1 MNFCLSMKDIYK
13 QYLKLNRNIFIA
25 FAVDFIVSA
34 IVAQMLIEQEHYL
47 NSTLTLLA
55 DHGTFLSILGFLLYL
70 DNRNKY
76 RLNSGKT
83 NWSLLK
89 TDLVKIIASLGIAE
103 IIYTIVRW
111 GFQFYFL
118 TSDYEPYLA
127 SIMGQIIAVAIY
139 LVIINFLVKITRWYK
154 DER

>member
-1 MNFCLSMKDIYK
+1 MKDIYK

-47 NSTLTLLA
+47 NTTLTLLA

-103 IIYTIVRW
+103 IVYTIVRW
-111 GFQFYFL
+111 GFHFYFL

-139 LVIINFLVKITRWYK
+139 LVIINYLVKITRWYK

>member
-1 MNFCLSMKDIYK
+1 MKDIYK

-47 NSTLTLLA
+47 NTTLTLLA

-76 RLNSGKT
+76 RLNSRKT

-103 IIYTIVRW
+103 IVYTIVRW

>member
-1 MNFCLSMKDIYK
+1 MKDVYK

-47 NSTLTLLA
+47 NATVTLLA

-70 DNRNKY
+70 DNQNKY

-83 NWSLLK
+83 NWPLLK

-118 TSDYEPYLA
+118 TVDYEPYLA
-127 SIMGQIIAVAIY
+127 SIIGQIIAVAIY
-139 LVIINFLVKITRWYK
+139 LVVINFLVKITRWYK
-154 DER
+154 DDT

>member
-1 MNFCLSMKDIYK
+1 MKDIYK

-34 IVAQMLIEQEHYL
+34 IVAQMLIEQEHYI
-47 NSTLTLLA
+47 NATVTLLA

-76 RLNSGKT
+76 RLNSGT
-83 NWSLLK
+83 DWSLLK
-89 TDLVKIIASLGIAE
+89 RDLVKIIASLGIAE

-118 TSDYEPYLA
+118 TADYEPYLA
-127 SIMGQIIAVAIY
+127 SIIGQIIAVVIY

>member
-1 MNFCLSMKDIYK
+1 MKDVYK

-47 NSTLTLLA
+47 NATVTLLA

-83 NWSLLK
+83 NWPLLK
-89 TDLVKIIASLGIAE
+89 IDLVKIIASLGIAE

-111 GFQFYFL
+111 GFHFYFL
-118 TSDYEPYLA
+118 TVDYEPYLA
-127 SIMGQIIAVAIY
+127 SIIGQAIAVAIY
-139 LVIINFLVKITRWYK
+139 LVIINFLVKITKWYK
-154 DER
+154 DDR

>member
-1 MNFCLSMKDIYK
+1 MKDIYK

-47 NSTLTLLA
+47 NATITLLA

-76 RLNSGKT
+76 RLNSGT
-83 NWSLLK
+83 DWSLLK
-89 TDLVKIIASLGIAE
+89 RDLVKIIASLGIAE

-118 TSDYEPYLA
+118 TADYEPYLA
-127 SIMGQIIAVAIY
+127 SIIGQIIAVVIY

>member
-1 MNFCLSMKDIYK
+1 MEDVYK

-34 IVAQMLIEQEHYL
+34 IVAQSLIGQEHYL

-55 DHGTFLSILGFLLYL
+55 DHATFLSILGFLLYL

-76 RLNSGKT
+76 RLDSGT
-83 NWSLLK
+83 DWSLLK
-89 TDLVKIIASLGIAE
+89 RDLVKIIASLGIAE
-103 IIYTIVRW
+103 VIYTIVRW

-118 TSDYEPYLA
+118 TVDYEPYLA
-127 SIMGQIIAVAIY
+127 SIIGQIIAVSIY

-154 DER
+154 DDT

>member
-1 MNFCLSMKDIYK
+1 MKDIYK

-25 FAVDFIVSA
+25 FAVDFVVSA

-47 NSTLTLLA
+47 NSTITLLA

-76 RLNSGKT
+76 RLNSGT
-83 NWSLLK
+83 NWPLLK
-89 TDLVKIIASLGIAE
+89 KDLVKIIASLGIAE

-111 GFQFYFL
+111 GFQYYFL
-118 TSDYEPYLA
+118 TVDYEPYLA
-127 SIMGQIIAVAIY
+127 SIIGQSIAVSIY
-139 LVIINFLVKITRWYK
+139 MVIINFLVKITKWYK
-154 DER
+154 ND

>member
-1 MNFCLSMKDIYK
+1 MKDQYK

-34 IVAQMLIEQEHYL
+34 IVAQTLIEQEHYL
-47 NSTLTLLA
+47 NTTITLLA

-76 RLNSGKT
+76 RLNSGT
-83 NWSLLK
+83 NWPLLK
-89 TDLVKIIASLGIAE
+89 KDLVKIIASLGIAE

-111 GFQFYFL
+111 GFQYYFL
-118 TSDYEPYLA
+118 TVNYEPYLA
-127 SIMGQIIAVAIY
+127 SIIGQIIAVSIY
-139 LVIINFLVKITRWYK
+139 MVIINFLVKITKWYK
-154 DER
+154 ND

>member
-1 MNFCLSMKDIYK
+1 MKDIYK

-34 IVAQMLIEQEHYL
+34 IIAQMLIEQEHYL
-47 NSTLTLLA
+47 NTTLTLLA

-103 IIYTIVRW
+103 IVYTIVRW

-127 SIMGQIIAVAIY
+127 SIMGQIIAVAIF

>member
-1 MNFCLSMKDIYK
+1 MEDVYK
-13 QYLKLNRNIFIA
+13 KYLKLNRNIFIA
-25 FAVDFIVSA
+25 FAADFIVSA
-34 IVAQMLIEQEHYL
+34 IVAQTLIEQEHYL
-47 NSTLTLLA
+47 NATITILA

-76 RLNSGKT
+76 RLDSGKT

-89 TDLVKIIASLGIAE
+89 IELVKIIASLGVAE

-118 TSDYEPYLA
+118 TVDYEPYLA
-127 SIMGQIIAVAIY
+127 SIIGQAIAVAIY
-139 LVIINFLVKITRWYK
+139 LVIINFLVKITKWYK
-154 DER
+154 DDR

>member
-1 MNFCLSMKDIYK
+1 MKDIYK

-25 FAVDFIVSA
+25 FAVDFVVSA

-47 NSTLTLLA
+47 NTTITLLA

-76 RLNSGKT
+76 RLNSGT

-89 TDLVKIIASLGIAE
+89 KDLVKIIASLGIAE

-111 GFQFYFL
+111 GFQYYFL
-118 TSDYEPYLA
+118 TVDYEPYLA
-127 SIMGQIIAVAIY
+127 SIIGQIIAVSIY
-139 LVIINFLVKITRWYK
+139 MVIINFLVKITKWYK
-154 DER
+154 NN

>member
-1 MNFCLSMKDIYK
+1 MKDIYK

-47 NSTLTLLA
+47 NTTLTLLA

-103 IIYTIVRW
+103 IVYTIVRW
-111 GFQFYFL
+111 GFHFYFL

>member
-1 MNFCLSMKDIYK
+1 MKDIYK

-34 IVAQMLIEQEHYL
+34 IVAQMLIEQEHYI
-47 NSTLTLLA
+47 NATVTLLA

-89 TDLVKIIASLGIAE
+89 TDLVKIIASLGVAE
-103 IIYTIVRW
+103 IVYTIVRW
-111 GFQFYFL
+111 GFHFYFL
-118 TSDYEPYLA
+118 TVDYEPYLA
-127 SIMGQIIAVAIY
+127 SITGQIIAVAIY
-139 LVIINFLVKITRWYK
+139 LVVINFLVKITRWYK

>member
-1 MNFCLSMKDIYK
+1 MKDIYK

-34 IVAQMLIEQEHYL
+34 IVAQMLIEQEHYI
-47 NSTLTLLA
+47 NATVTLLA

-83 NWSLLK
+83 NWPLLK

-118 TSDYEPYLA
+118 TADYEPYLA

>member
-1 MNFCLSMKDIYK
+1 MKDIYK

-34 IVAQMLIEQEHYL
+34 IVAQMLIEQEHYI
-47 NSTLTLLA
+47 NATVTLLA

-103 IIYTIVRW
+103 IVYTIVRW

-154 DER
+154 D

>member
-1 MNFCLSMKDIYK
+1 MEDIYK
-13 QYLKLNRNIFIA
+13 KYLKLNRNIFIA

-34 IVAQMLIEQEHYL
+34 IVAQTLIEQEHYL
-47 NSTLTLLA
+47 NATITILA

-76 RLNSGKT
+76 RLDSGKT
-83 NWSLLK
+83 NWLLLK
-89 TDLVKIIASLGIAE
+89 IDLVKIIASLGIAE
-103 IIYTIVRW
+103 IVYTIVRW

-154 DER
+154 D

>member
-1 MNFCLSMKDIYK
+1 MKDIYK

-47 NSTLTLLA
+47 NTTLTLLA

-103 IIYTIVRW
+103 IVYTIVRW

-154 DER
+154 D

>member
-1 MNFCLSMKDIYK
+1 MKDIYK

-25 FAVDFIVSA
+25 FAVDFVVSA
-34 IVAQMLIEQEHYL
+34 MVAQMLIEQEHYL
-47 NSTLTLLA
+47 NTTITLLA

-76 RLNSGKT
+76 RLNSGT

-89 TDLVKIIASLGIAE
+89 KDLVKIIASLGIAE

-111 GFQFYFL
+111 GFQYYFL
-118 TSDYEPYLA
+118 TVNYEPYLA
-127 SIMGQIIAVAIY
+127 SIIGQIIAVSIY
-139 LVIINFLVKITRWYK
+139 MVIINFLVKITKWYK
-154 DER
+154 ND

>member
-1 MNFCLSMKDIYK
+1 MKDIYK

-34 IVAQMLIEQEHYL
+34 IVAQMLIEQEHYI
-47 NSTLTLLA
+47 NATVTLLA

-118 TSDYEPYLA
+118 TVDYEPYLA
-127 SIMGQIIAVAIY
+127 SITGQIIAVAIY
-139 LVIINFLVKITRWYK
+139 LVVINFLVKITRWYK
-154 DER
+154 D

>member
-1 MNFCLSMKDIYK
+1 MEDVYK
-13 QYLKLNRNIFIA
+13 KYLKLNRNIFIA

-34 IVAQMLIEQEHYL
+34 IVAQTLIEQEHYL

-55 DHGTFLSILGFLLYL
+55 DHATFLSILGFLLYL

-76 RLNSGKT
+76 RLDSGT
-83 NWSLLK
+83 DWSLLK
-89 TDLVKIIASLGIAE
+89 RDLVKIIASLGIAE

-118 TSDYEPYLA
+118 TVDYEPYLA
-127 SIMGQIIAVAIY
+127 SIIGQIIAVAIY

-154 DER
+154 DDT

>member
-1 MNFCLSMKDIYK
+1 MEDIYK
-13 QYLKLNRNIFIA
+13 KYLKLNRNIFIA

-34 IVAQMLIEQEHYL
+34 IVAQTLIEQEHYL
-47 NSTLTLLA
+47 NATITILA

-76 RLNSGKT
+76 RLDSGKT

-89 TDLVKIIASLGIAE
+89 IDLVKIIASLGIAE

-111 GFQFYFL
+111 GFHFYFL
-118 TSDYEPYLA
+118 TVDYEPYLA
-127 SIMGQIIAVAIY
+127 SIIGQAIAVAIY
-139 LVIINFLVKITRWYK
+139 LVIINFLVKITKWYK
-154 DER
+154 DDR

>member
-1 MNFCLSMKDIYK
+1 MEDVYK
-13 QYLKLNRNIFIA
+13 KYLKLNRNIFIA
-25 FAVDFIVSA
+25 FAVDFVVSA

-47 NSTLTLLA
+47 NTTLTLLA

-103 IIYTIVRW
+103 IVYTIVRW

>member
-1 MNFCLSMKDIYK
+1 MEDIYK
-13 QYLKLNRNIFIA
+13 KYLKLNRNIFIA

-34 IVAQMLIEQEHYL
+34 IVAQTLIEQEHYL
-47 NSTLTLLA
+47 NATITILA

-76 RLNSGKT
+76 RLDSGKT
-83 NWSLLK
+83 NWPLLK
-89 TDLVKIIASLGIAE
+89 IDLIKIIASLGVAE

-118 TSDYEPYLA
+118 TVDYEPYLA
-127 SIMGQIIAVAIY
+127 SIIGQAIACLLY
-139 LVIINFLVKITRWYK
+139 TSPSPR
-154 DER
+154 D

>member
-1 MNFCLSMKDIYK
+1 MKDIYK

-25 FAVDFIVSA
+25 FAVDFVVSA
-34 IVAQMLIEQEHYL
+34 MVVQMLVEQEHYL
-47 NSTLTLLA
+47 NTTITLLA

-76 RLNSGKT
+76 RLNSGT

-89 TDLVKIIASLGIAE
+89 KDLVKIIASLGIAE

-111 GFQFYFL
+111 GFQYYFL
-118 TSDYEPYLA
+118 TVDYEPYLA
-127 SIMGQIIAVAIY
+127 SIIGQIIAVSIY
-139 LVIINFLVKITRWYK
+139 MVIINFLVKITKWYK
-154 DER
+154 ND

>member
-1 MNFCLSMKDIYK
+1 MKDIYK

-34 IVAQMLIEQEHYL
+34 IVAQMLIEQEHYI
-47 NSTLTLLA
+47 NATGTLLA

-83 NWSLLK
+83 NWPLLK

-111 GFQFYFL
+111 GFHFYFL
-118 TSDYEPYLA
+118 TVDYEPYLA
-127 SIMGQIIAVAIY
+127 SIIVQAIAVAIY

>member
-1 MNFCLSMKDIYK
+1 MKDVYK

-25 FAVDFIVSA
+25 FAVDFLVSA
-34 IVAQMLIEQEHYL
+34 IVAQTLIEQEHYL

-55 DHGTFLSILGFLLYL
+55 DHATFLSILGFLLYL

-76 RLNSGKT
+76 RLDSGT

-89 TDLVKIIASLGIAE
+89 RDLVKIIASLGIAE

-118 TSDYEPYLA
+118 TIDYEPYLA
-127 SIMGQIIAVAIY
+127 SITGQIIAVVIY
-139 LVIINFLVKITRWYK
+139 LVIINYLVKITKWYK
-154 DER
+154 DDA

>member
-1 MNFCLSMKDIYK
+1 MKDVYK
-13 QYLKLNRNIFIA
+13 QYLKLNRNVFIA

-34 IVAQMLIEQEHYL
+34 IVAQTLVEQEHYL

-55 DHGTFLSILGFLLYL
+55 DHATFLSILGFLLYL

-76 RLNSGKT
+76 RLDSGT

-89 TDLVKIIASLGIAE
+89 RDLVKIIASLGIAE

-118 TSDYEPYLA
+118 TIDYEPYLA
-127 SIMGQIIAVAIY
+127 SITGQIIAVVIY
-139 LVIINFLVKITRWYK
+139 LVVINYLVKITKWYK
-154 DER
+154 DDA

>member
-1 MNFCLSMKDIYK
+1 MKDIYK

-25 FAVDFIVSA
+25 FAVDFVVSA

-47 NSTLTLLA
+47 NSTITLLA

-76 RLNSGKT
+76 RLDSGI
-83 NWSLLK
+83 NWPLLK
-89 TDLVKIIASLGIAE
+89 KDLVKIIASLGIAE

-111 GFQFYFL
+111 GFQYYFL
-118 TSDYEPYLA
+118 TVNYEPYLA
-127 SIMGQIIAVAIY
+127 SIIGQIIAVSIY
-139 LVIINFLVKITRWYK
+139 MVIINFLVKITKWYK
-154 DER
+154 ND

>member
-1 MNFCLSMKDIYK
+1 MKDQYK

-34 IVAQMLIEQEHYL
+34 IVAQTLIEQEHYL
-47 NSTLTLLA
+47 NATITILA

-76 RLNSGKT
+76 RLDSGKI

-89 TDLVKIIASLGIAE
+89 IDLVKIIASLGVAE

-118 TSDYEPYLA
+118 TVDYEPYLA
-127 SIMGQIIAVAIY
+127 SIIGQAIAVAIY
-139 LVIINFLVKITRWYK
+139 LVIINFLVKITKWYK
-154 DER
+154 DDR

>member
-1 MNFCLSMKDIYK
+1 MEDVYK
-13 QYLKLNRNIFIA
+13 KYLKLNRNIFIA

-34 IVAQMLIEQEHYL
+34 IVAQTLIEQEHYL
-47 NSTLTLLA
+47 NATITILA

-76 RLNSGKT
+76 RLDSGKT

-89 TDLVKIIASLGIAE
+89 IDLVKIIASLGVAE

-118 TSDYEPYLA
+118 TVDYEPYLA
-127 SIMGQIIAVAIY
+127 SIIGQAIAVAIY
-139 LVIINFLVKITRWYK
+139 LVIINFLVKITKWYK
-154 DER
+154 DDR

>member
-1 MNFCLSMKDIYK
+1 MKDIYK

-47 NSTLTLLA
+47 NTTLTLLA

-89 TDLVKIIASLGIAE
+89 TDLVKIIASLGVAE
-103 IIYTIVRW
+103 IVYTIVRW
-111 GFQFYFL
+111 GFHFYFL